1 LSAAPQIYTSKDHSG
16 GTNVM
21 PAHPN
26 ALRLSLAP
34 LVFLAFGGAFPLAA
48 QSADDLPTAFDAG
61 WQGEEVCELLYEN
74 DEMRVGRCTFPP
86 GIGHERHFHPPHW
99 GYILEGST
107 MRITSA
113 NGTAERIL
121 ESGASWWSDGIDWH
135 EAVNIGTET
144 GVYLIVE
151 PKP

>member
-1 LSAAPQIYTSKDHSG
+1 MPRYPHAKIFRFAPLFLAALGYAAP
-16 GTNVM
+16 
-21 PAHPN
+21 
-26 ALRLSLAP
+26 LS
-34 LVFLAFGGAFPLAA
+34 A
-48 QSADDLPTAFDAG
+48 QSAEELPTAFDAG

-74 DEMRVGRCTFPP
+74 DDMRVGRCTFPP

-107 MRITSA
+107 MRITDA
-113 NGTAERIL
+113 DGAEERVL
-121 ESGASWWSDGIDWH
+121 EAGAAWWSDGVDWH

-151 PKP
+151 PKS